1 VGVAFRLACAFIG
14 FSDVVVSL
22 SDVGPGGRF
31 LAGGGGRGGG
41 RVWVE
46 GVHGGDKAEGDG
58 EETREDDR
66 GGFIVVVAIKVVAI
80 VVVLGI
86 GIFPIIVVV
95 AIKVLAIIVLVLAI
109 VIIAVLVV
117 HRLEGPNRLVAC
129 RAGNLR
135 LDECAERRQGRVG
148 RGERVGHVP
157 DDPVFREVFRGGGI
171 TICGRVLLAEKAEA
185 LSERADEGGFG
196 WTWRVVA
203 GEGDAEQLGCLAVRP
218 AHGRAGLGWEGHV
231 FGGHPGVSR

>member
-66 GGFIVVVAIKVVAI
+66 GGFVVVVAIKVVAI

-95 AIKVLAIIVLVLAI
+95 AIKSRTSSSSLSSSSPSSSCTDS
-109 VIIAVLVV
+109 
-117 HRLEGPNRLVAC
+117 RGPI
-129 RAGNLR
+129 
-135 LDECAERRQGRVG
+135 D
-148 RGERVGHVP
+148 
-157 DDPVFREVFRGGGI
+157 
-171 TICGRVLLAEKAEA
+171 
-185 LSERADEGGFG
+185 S
-196 WTWRVVA
+196 
-203 GEGDAEQLGCLAVRP
+203 
-218 AHGRAGLGWEGHV
+218 
-231 FGGHPGVSR
+231 